1 MCLRA
6 LIHVTQTPKRRKSC
20 THDNKAIDIREEIL
34 DLITST
40 SRSARESE
48 LRPRMAKHLCGRV
61 RPSRTHPR
69 HYPCLR
75 KKNYPQPSGWLRGK
89 AICIFQF
96 TARMTTSPVGYCGKH
111 LREISSPRRN
121 SGYEHCH
128 WYKPTCNP
136 TFQKF
141 LISICVYPLFFLLLY
156 SNALFIILLSRS
168 FNGWMFDLSWDFLP
182 TCLVCQKCAW
192 GFSPSLNINTAVY

>member
-1 MCLRA
+1 MCLRV

-20 THDNKAIDIREEIL
+20 TNANKAIDIREEIL
-34 DLITST
+34 DLITSM

-48 LRPRMAKHLCGRV
+48 LRPRIAKHLSGRV
-61 RPSRTHPR
+61 RPSRSHPR
-69 HYPCLR
+69 HYPCLN
-75 KKNYPQPSGWLRGK
+75 KKIPAAKMMTAGK

-128 WYKPTCNP
+128 
-136 TFQKF
+136 
-141 LISICVYPLFFLLLY
+141 
-156 SNALFIILLSRS
+156 
-168 FNGWMFDLSWDFLP
+168 
-182 TCLVCQKCAW
+182 
-192 GFSPSLNINTAVY
+192 

>member
-1 MCLRA
+1 MA
-6 LIHVTQTPKRRKSC
+6 LFYTVYFILFSWCKKWHYFTPNSRLCQYSRHTTIYVMQAQETEIMHPC
-20 THDNKAIDIREEIL
+20 NKAIDTREEIL

-48 LRPRMAKHLCGRV
+48 LRPRIAKHLSGRV
-61 RPSRTHPR
+61 RPPGRFHVIIPASA
-69 HYPCLR
+69 
-75 KKNYPQPSGWLRGK
+75 KKLPAAKPMTAGK

-128 WYKPTCNP
+128 
-136 TFQKF
+136 
-141 LISICVYPLFFLLLY
+141 
-156 SNALFIILLSRS
+156 
-168 FNGWMFDLSWDFLP
+168 
-182 TCLVCQKCAW
+182 
-192 GFSPSLNINTAVY
+192 